1 MLTAIV
7 SPGAPFRLD
16 LQRHARYTERRA
28 RSGTSSPLA
37 RDAKPAIIVTAAEPA
52 IVTKPN
58 PPASSPP
65 PSPTPSAPSPSAH
78 GWDDPT
84 AFEKRIVNAV
94 DGERRRDPATAAF
107 EKRIVNLLA
116 RRDLPA
122 AQDSIAVA
130 RTMSIK
136 LPTDVLGEAAAT
148 FADAGCDRLVKRL
161 VQQQPRSRDRRVMV
175 DAIAKRRRLRAT
187 FDVLR
192 KHRDRVWVRVARVLG
207 TAIHGVLQRTAVA
220 VPRLLAAAKLD
231 HLHDG
236 SPGVSDDELEF
247 LIPFAGSAA
256 NDGA

>member
-1 MLTAIV
+1 MAI
-7 SPGAPFRLD
+7 R
-16 LQRHARYTERRA
+16 
-28 RSGTSSPLA
+28 
-37 RDAKPAIIVTAAEPA
+37 
-52 IVTKPN
+52 
-58 PPASSPP
+58 
-65 PSPTPSAPSPSAH
+65 
-78 GWDDPT
+78 
-84 AFEKRIVNAV
+84 FEKRTVDAV
-94 DGERRRDPATAAF
+94 DRERRRDPATAAF

-161 VQQQPRSRDRRVMV
+161 VQQQARSRDRHVMV

-187 FDVLR
+187 FDSLR
-192 KHRDRVWVRVARVLG
+192 KHRDRVWVRVTRILG

-247 LIPFAGSAA
+247 LIAGSAA

>member
-1 MLTAIV
+1 M
-7 SPGAPFRLD
+7 
-16 LQRHARYTERRA
+16 
-28 RSGTSSPLA
+28 
-37 RDAKPAIIVTAAEPA
+37 
-52 IVTKPN
+52 
-58 PPASSPP
+58 
-65 PSPTPSAPSPSAH
+65 
-78 GWDDPT
+78 
-84 AFEKRIVNAV
+84 
-94 DGERRRDPATAAF
+94 
-107 EKRIVNLLA
+107 LA

-161 VQQQPRSRDRRVMV
+161 VQQQARSRDRHVMV

-187 FDVLR
+187 FDRLR
-192 KHRDRVWVRVARVLG
+192 KHRDRVWVRVTRVLG
-207 TAIHGVLQRTAVA
+207 TAIQSVLQRTAVA

-231 HLHDG
+231 HLHDV
-236 SPGVSDDELEF
+236 SPGVSDDELEY